1 MVARSGVPVRDS
13 GELYGACKVLSE
25 SVPPGADRAFVA
37 AAPLCAHPRTFVF
50 FFLLFGGASNVHC
63 GIHLRFLFALRAV
76 LTAATVLGIASW
88 SWHRNGIS
96 VNRAG

>member
-1 MVARSGVPVRDS
+1 VPVPGH
-13 GELYGACKVLSE
+13 GELFGACKVLSE
-25 SVPPGADRAFVA
+25 CVTPGADGAFVA

-50 FFLLFGGASNVHC
+50 FILLFGGAINVHC
-63 GIHLRFLFALRAV
+63 GIHLRFFFALRAV
-76 LTAATVLGIASW
+76 LTAATVLRIASW